1 MKWVLSALFLFG
13 GLLSTSFAGGYH
25 CGLRVT
31 NLTFHSDKAF
41 EVTVKK
47 TDADKAIYGIN
58 FRDWEMVS
66 EKVGDQF
73 TISFDLKEMDEKS
86 IDCLNAIVKAYRNE
100 EVLEFGLGDTAR
112 KKGKDE
118 KYHSKYLT
126 WFHKTANNRICVHS
140 E

>member
-1 MKWVLSALFLFG
+1 MKWILPAILFFG
-13 GLLSTSFAGGYH
+13 GLLSSSFAGGYH
-25 CGLRVT
+25 CGLKVT
-31 NLTFHSDKAF
+31 DLTFHSAKAF

-47 TDADKAIYGIN
+47 TDADKAIYELN
-58 FRDWEMVS
+58 FGDWEMVS

-73 TISFDLKEMDEKS
+73 TISFDLKVMDEKS

-100 EVLEFGLGDTAR
+100 EVLEFGLGDAAI
-112 KKGKDE
+112 KKGKDG

-126 WFHKTANNRICVHS
+126 WFHKAANDQICVHS